1 VAPERSASAPSPP
14 AAEQQRRRQLAVTKR
29 RATAL
34 LGAVTVVFAVA
45 SVWGGKATWVE
56 YVQATAAAS
65 MVGGLADWFAVTA
78 LFRHPLGL
86 PIPHTAIV
94 VERKDQFAATLGEF
108 IRESFLT
115 RGVLVD
121 RVRSAGVVGR
131 FADWLS
137 TEDNATRT
145 ATEMAGAAVAAAD
158 LLRDDD
164 VHRAME
170 GLVRDRVDAIPLA
183 PLAGR
188 AVRFLIQ
195 DGRHHEVLDAALS
208 GLEGYLGAHG
218 QDLKNQFGHRSPWW
232 LPGAMEDR
240 IFDRLLEGARSVL
253 HDMAGDRDHTLRR
266 QLDARL
272 RLLAA
277 ELETSVDLWE
287 RGERIKHEL
296 LSQPQVSEWVTAL
309 WADAKVSLRAQ
320 ACDPGSSLRRRMV
333 VAVMAGGVRLRNDPE
348 LAATVETAVERAVGY
363 LADHFDDD
371 IAAFV
376 SGTIARWDSEE
387 TASRL
392 ELLLGPDLQYVRI
405 NGTVVGAAAG
415 LALHAIGSALS

>member
-1 VAPERSASAPSPP
+1 MAVTATAPTP
-14 AAEQQRRRQLAVTKR
+14 EQRRRRQLLVTKR

-34 LGAVTVVFAVA
+34 LGAVTVVFIAA
-45 SVWGGKATWVE
+45 SILGGDATWVS
-56 YVQATAAAS
+56 YLQATAAAS

-94 VERKDQFAATLGEF
+94 VERKDQFGATLGEF

-115 RGVLVD
+115 REVLVE
-121 RVRSAGVVGR
+121 RVRAAGLVARFGR
-131 FADWLS
+131 WLS
-137 TEDNATRT
+137 TEENAAR
-145 ATEMAGAAVAAAD
+145 AAAELAGAAVAGAD

-164 VHRAME
+164 VHQALE
-170 GLVRDRVDAIPLA
+170 GLVRERVDTVLLA

-188 AVRFLIQ
+188 ALRFLTEN
-195 DGRHHEVLDAALS
+195 GRHDEVLDTALT
-208 GLEGYLGAHG
+208 GLDRYLGAHG
-218 QDLKNQFGHRSPWW
+218 NELKKQFGRRSPWW

-240 IFDRLLEGARSVL
+240 IFDRLLDGARSL
-253 HDMAGDRDHTLRR
+253 LRDMAADRAHDLRR
-266 QLDARL
+266 HFDDRL

-277 ELETSVDLWE
+277 ELETSVELRE
-287 RGERIKHEL
+287 RSERIKHEV
-296 LSQPQVSEWVTAL
+296 LSQPQVREWVATL
-309 WADAKVSLRAQ
+309 WADAKATLRDQ
-320 ACDPGSSLRRRMV
+320 ACDPESPLRRRMV
-333 VAVMAGGVRLRNDPE
+333 AGIMAGGRRLQDDSD

-363 LADHFDDD
+363 LADHFDGD
-371 IAAFV
+371 IAGFV
-376 SGTIARWDSEE
+376 SATISRWDAEE

-415 LALHAIGSALS
+415 LALHALGRALA